1 MAVKIVIF
9 YMQNMTVQKITIKT
23 ITFYM

>member
-1 MAVKIVIF
+1 MAVKTAIF
-9 YMQNMTVQKITIKT
+9 YMQNMTILKMTIKT